1 MENQTR
7 YDLNAAIENW
17 RQELATQANLTAE
30 VRRELETHLRDAIVG
45 FQQRGLNDEESFW
58 LARRRVGHPQQLD
71 EEFVKANPVAVWRK
85 RVLWMAT
92 AVLVVSLWTTSAGVI
107 YRTCMVALDDFSDRL
122 ASQQW
127 FWQSSSFQIA
137 FSFLLRTSPF
147 FVLVIFL
154 LRGTGRIFS
163 LLESL
168 FQSRSRF
175 VFTALGWLT
184 LNEGFLIFRWL
195 ADVKNHN
202 PANGPI
208 ISIWA
213 NLFTTLIW
221 PLALVVL
228 IGWLMTPQDRK
239 IPKRA

>member
-1 MENQTR
+1 M
-7 YDLNAAIENW
+7 
-17 RQELATQANLTAE
+17 
-30 VRRELETHLRDAIVG
+30 
-45 FQQRGLNDEESFW
+45 
-58 LARRRVGHPQQLD
+58 GHPQQLD
-71 EEFVKANPVAVWRK
+71 EEFVKANPAAVWHK

-107 YRTCMVALDDFSDRL
+107 YRTCMAALNDFSYRL

-147 FVLVIFL
+147 FVLVILL

-168 FQSRSRF
+168 FESRSRF
-175 VFTALGWLT
+175 VFTALGWLA
-184 LNEGFLIFRWL
+184 LNEGLLVRRWL
-195 ADVKNHN
+195 ADLKHHN
-202 PANGPI
+202 PGNGPI
-208 ISIWA
+208 LSIWL
-213 NLFTTLIW
+213 NLFPTLIW

-239 IPKRA
+239 FPKRA